1 MLNIQK
7 HPKSLYVLF
16 FAEMWERF
24 SFYGMKALLMVYMVT
39 QLKYDDEKSNLIL
52 GSYLALVYALPIL
65 GGMMADKFL
74 GYRKAVIF
82 GGLVMVLGHFV
93 LAIPSESSFYFGLG
107 CIIIGNGFFKPNISS
122 MVGKL
127 YKEGDPDR
135 DAGFTIFYMGINIGA
150 ALGGLICGIVGQKY
164 SWHLGFG
171 LAGIFMIL
179 GLIVFVYFQ
188 DMLGEVGLPTDPDFN
203 KKKSLPILRNEHVIY
218 LVSILLIPIFVLLIQ
233 HNSIMDYIMS
243 GLSIL
248 SLVYLI
254 YIMFTS
260 GREAGLKLLAATIM
274 IISSVFFWSFY
285 EQGGGALN
293 LYALRNVNM
302 HVLGMDLPSTAVN
315 NFINPAFIV
324 LFGFVFTWLWKELS
338 KRNLEPS
345 TPLKFGLGLI
355 QLGIGFYVFV
365 IGGQMAGEAG
375 LVSLAYF
382 ALGYLFLSTGEL
394 CLSPIGL
401 SMVTKLSPLKIV
413 GFVMGVWF
421 LASGLGQY
429 FAGII
434 GTKMAIPTLEG
445 VATISKAASLK
456 IYSDTFLKITYF
468 TVGTGLFFSLCS
480 PIIKKWMGDV
490 K

>member
-1 MLNIQK
+1 MEKIGK
-7 HPKSLYVLF
+7 HPKALYMLF

-39 QLKYDDEKSNLIL
+39 QLKYEDTKSNLIL
-52 GSYLALVYALPIL
+52 GSYLALVYALPML
-65 GGMMADKFL
+65 GGLLADKYL
-74 GYRKAVIF
+74 GYRKAVIW
-82 GGLVMVLGHFV
+82 GGIVMVLGHFV

-107 CIIIGNGFFKPNISS
+107 CIIVGNGFFKPNISS

-127 YKEGDPDR
+127 YEEGDPKR

-150 ALGGLICGIVGQKY
+150 ALGGLICGIIGQKVD
-164 SWHLGFG
+164 WHLGFG

-179 GLIVFVYFQ
+179 GLVVFILNQ
-188 DMLGEVGLPTDPDFN
+188 HILGEVGKPTDPDFN
-203 KKKSLPILRNEHVIY
+203 KKKSIPMLRNEHLIY
-218 LVSILLIPIFVLLIQ
+218 AVSILMIPIFVLLIQ
-233 HNSIMDYIMS
+233 NNSVMDYIMS
-243 GLSIL
+243 GLSVIAL
-248 SLVYLI
+248 GYLI
-254 YIMFTS
+254 YVMISS
-260 GREAGLKLLAATIM
+260 GKDAGLKLLAATIM

-293 LYALRNVNM
+293 LYALRNVDMN
-302 HVLGMDLPSTAVN
+302 LFGIDLPSTAVN

-324 LFGFVFTWLWKELS
+324 IFGVLFTWIWKVLGE
-338 KRNLEPS
+338 RNLEPS

-355 QLGIGFYVFV
+355 QLGLGFYVFV
-365 IGGQMAGEAG
+365 IGGQMAGDNG

-382 ALGYLFLSTGEL
+382 ALGYLLLSTGEL
-394 CLSPIGL
+394 CISPIGL

-434 GTKMAIPTLEG
+434 GTKMAIPTLDG
-445 VATISKAASLK
+445 QSTISATESLK
-456 IYSDTFLKITYF
+456 IYSDVFLKITYF
-468 TVGTGLFFSLCS
+468 TVATGIVFSLSS
-480 PIIKKWMGDV
+480 PLIKKWMGNV